1 MNIILTKQLK
11 KIAIKNLINW
21 RLVDHRKKF
30 INPLNS
36 YKLNTSTQKNI
47 TIHLLSFHIICIH
60 IHVFFTLS
68 YIYVWFIIEFHAHNF
83 FFLGI
88 SHRPMS
94 CSLFHSICF
103 SILLFLFFLFIISFV
118 HKSDWTW
125 FDEVVLY
132 TQVHCQISMYHIY
145 ANHQTKKLEIV
156 KYFKYNYH
164 DLYLLTH
171 AFVFLLLLRFLLMW
185 KILFPFIMI
194 WFDVDVY

>member
-1 MNIILTKQLK
+1 MILECASLLKYIHILNIKDDYYLK
-11 KIAIKNLINW
+11 FITSHHFFVLMYEHHTDQTIKKNRNKKADINW

-47 TIHLLSFHIICIH
+47 TIHLLSFHIICIYTLYMFSLH
-60 IHVFFTLS
+60 RVIFMYGSLLNFMLTIFFL
-68 YIYVWFIIEFHAHNF
+68 
-83 FFLGI
+83 LGI

-132 TQVHCQISMYHIY
+132 TQVHCQISMYHI
-145 ANHQTKKLEIV
+145 
-156 KYFKYNYH
+156 
-164 DLYLLTH
+164 
-171 AFVFLLLLRFLLMW
+171 
-185 KILFPFIMI
+185 
-194 WFDVDVY
+194 